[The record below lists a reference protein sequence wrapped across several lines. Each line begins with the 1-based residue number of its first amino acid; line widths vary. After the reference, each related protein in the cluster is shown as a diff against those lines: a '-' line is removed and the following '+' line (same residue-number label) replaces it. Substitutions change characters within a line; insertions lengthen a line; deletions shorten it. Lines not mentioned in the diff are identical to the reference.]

1 MSTNQATEVRWA
13 VVFERWSK
21 KSLWDAF
28 RDRDRWWQAIASSW
42 SQVFDDCHDTV
53 NASLTVDSMGDLI
66 DACRLIEPH
75 TKHGENVIL
84 MVEAD
89 FGVAKV
95 NANLT
100 VADAGYCESSASMF
114 LEPSHDANRD
124 AFAIVCEIEQ
134 GLRKLHHLAIV
145 RTKDGQELRIKKP

>member
-28 RDRDRWWQAIASSW
+28 RDRDRWWQVIASSW

-75 TKHGENVIL
+75 TKNGDIVTL

-89 FGVAKV
+89 FGVAKM

-100 VADAGYCESSASMF
+100 VADAGYCESSASIF

-124 AFAIVCEIEQ
+124 AFAIVCDIEQ

-145 RTKDGQELRIKKP
+145 RTNDGQELRRKTP